1 MRKLLSVAGIFI
13 GLALAGSGASAA
25 EIKLGYVDLQKAIQ
39 STSAGKKAKSELE
52 TEYNKRKKDIEAKQ
66 ADIKKMGED
75 LEKKKGVLSDEAM
88 QKKQAEIQE
97 EMMKYQELVGK
108 NQIEIQKKQ
117 ADLTGPILE
126 KMKTI
131 LDKIAKADGYS
142 VIFEKNEQSI
152 LWIKS
157 EYNITDR
164 LVQEFEKSK

>member
-1 MRKLLSVAGIFI
+1 MKNVSLFITGLLVTAGMMVH
-13 GLALAGSGASAA
+13 ASEA
-25 EIKLGYVDLQKAIQ
+25 KFGYVDLQKAIQ
-39 STSAGKKAKSELE
+39 STSVGKKAKSELE
-52 TEYNKRKKDIEAKQ
+52 AEFNKRKKDIESRQ

-108 NQIEIQKKQ
+108 NQMEIQKKER
-117 ADLTGPILE
+117 DLTNPILE
-126 KMKTI
+126 KMRDV

-142 VIFEKNEQSI
+142 VIFEKNEQNV

-157 EYNITDR
+157 EYNLTDK
-164 LVQEFEKSK
+164 LVKEFEKTK

>member
-1 MRKLLSVAGIFI
+1 MKKILIIAGAILSF
-13 GLALAGSGASAA
+13 GLKSIAA
-25 EIKLGYVDLQKAIQ
+25 EAKFGYVDLQKAIQ
-39 STSAGKKAKSELE
+39 STNVGKKAKTELE
-52 TEYNKRKKDIEAKQ
+52 AEFNKRKKDIETKQ

-108 NQIEIQKKQ
+108 NQLEIQKKER
-117 ADLTGPILE
+117 DLTGPILE

-131 LDKIAKADGYS
+131 LDKVAKADGYS

-157 EYNITDR
+157 EFNITDK
-164 LVQEFEKSK
+164 LVQEFEKTK

>member
-1 MRKLLSVAGIFI
+1 MKKLLVLTTVVL
-13 GLALAGSGASAA
+13 GLGFSANA
-25 EIKLGYVDLQKAIQ
+25 ADVKFGYVDLQKAIQ
-39 STSAGKKAKSELE
+39 STSQGKKAKAELE
-52 TEYNKRKKDIEAKQ
+52 AEFNRRKKDIEAKQ

-97 EMMKYQELVGK
+97 EMLKYQELVGK
-108 NQIEIQKKQ
+108 NQLEIQKKER
-117 ADLTGPILE
+117 DLTGPILE

-131 LDKIAKADGYS
+131 LDKLAKSEGYA

-157 EYNITDR
+157 EYNVTDK
-164 LVQEFEKSK
+164 LVQEFEKTK